1 MNSRKRL
8 SRRSRSGRNNN
19 TATKAAAIA
28 FLLSGGMQL
37 SCCTLATASTIVTS
51 SNPADDT
58 DGDNDASNINIIRE
72 AMTTTMKNI
81 MAEASDAATA
91 NTVTS
96 TTSTRTTSSTST
108 AAEAAT
114 GSMNQMVQDID
125 LDADLYDENMMR
137 KDEQEMQY
145 DHTNQSHQ
153 YTATTEHGHWGTPHS
168 KSGSITH
175 PSSTAGTTTTT
186 TTSNNAPH
194 SHMHIHTHKPPDAF
208 KLAARI
214 KHKGT
219 KSKSYFQFETIQD
232 PLPSIPFLECNS
244 VGTTTPPI
252 PANNISFRSF
262 PKSAHPSSY
271 THTRGFIVPLT
282 KIEIEVQAPGPGDD
296 SNSDSD
302 SDSNSRHIF
311 HAGEIIWVDGMY
323 RMSSAEEGDLSVL
336 IVNVP
341 KEGKSRD
348 LFGIPLKVNI
358 DVMNCNEDGMG
369 MWGRKEE
376 DSNLSSMVKD
386 LANDVKTSVSLRRAV
401 LGTVGVG
408 LSSLMTYF
416 WIKVAPLQLAVGI
429 GGVCMVSGGTLA
441 LVLGGEFIC
450 DQLHEY
456 VVNVREDR
464 DNLEASDDEEEEER
478 GGLDGDSYG
487 DGDGD
492 GYGDEEEDNYKDGLI
507 GHQFEGLLP
516 VQDNGGEVIN
526 THNGYMQ

>member
-1 MNSRKRL
+1 M
-8 SRRSRSGRNNN
+8 NNN
-19 TATKAAAIA
+19 TVTKAAAIA

-37 SCCTLATASTIVTS
+37 ATASTIVTS
-51 SNPADDT
+51 SNPGDDAV
-58 DGDNDASNINIIRE
+58 GDNDASSIIRE

-91 NTVTS
+91 NTADAATANTATSTS
-96 TTSTRTTSSTST
+96 TTSTST
-108 AAEAAT
+108 AEGAT
-114 GSMNQMVQDID
+114 GSMNQMVQDAD
-125 LDADLYDENMMR
+125 LDADLYDENMIH

-145 DHTNQSHQ
+145 DHTNTNTNTNQSHQ
-153 YTATTEHGHWGTPHS
+153 YTATAEHGGHWGTPHS

-186 TTSNNAPH
+186 TTGNNAPH

-232 PLPSIPFLECNS
+232 PLPSIPFLECTS

-282 KIEIEVQAPGPGDD
+282 KIEIEVQASPPGDD
-296 SNSDSD
+296 SNSKGNSD
-302 SDSNSRHIF
+302 SDSRHIF
-311 HAGEIIWVDGMY
+311 NKGEIIWVDGMY

-358 DVMNCNEDGMG
+358 DVMNCNDTG
-369 MWGRKEE
+369 MWGHGEE

-386 LANDVKTSVSLRRAV
+386 LANDVKTSLNLRRTV

-464 DNLEASDDEEEEER
+464 DNLEASDDEEGEER
-478 GGLDGDSYG
+478 GGLDGDG
-487 DGDGD
+487 DGD
-492 GYGDEEEDNYKDGLI
+492 GDEEEDNNEDGLI

-516 VQDNGGEVIN
+516 VQDDGGEVIN

>member
-1 MNSRKRL
+1 M
-8 SRRSRSGRNNN
+8 
-19 TATKAAAIA
+19 
-28 FLLSGGMQL
+28 
-37 SCCTLATASTIVTS
+37 CCTLATATIVTS
-51 SNPADDT
+51 NLPDGT
-58 DGDNDASNINIIRE
+58 DGDNDASNIIME
-72 AMTTTMKNI
+72 AMTTTTRKNI
-81 MAEASDAATA
+81 MAEVSDAAAATDTDTDTA
-91 NTVTS
+91 
-96 TTSTRTTSSTST
+96 SSTS
-108 AAEAAT
+108 AAAT
-114 GSMNQMVQDID
+114 GSIPYTVAMQDAD
-125 LDADLYDENMMR
+125 LDADLYDENENVIH
-137 KDEQEMQY
+137 KDEQEIQY
-145 DHTNQSHQ
+145 THTYDDHTNQSHQ
-153 YTATTEHGHWGTPHS
+153 YTATAEHGHWGTPHS

-186 TTSNNAPH
+186 TTGTGNNAPH

-282 KIEIEVQAPGPGDD
+282 KIEIEVEVEVQAPGDIH
-296 SNSDSD
+296 
-302 SDSNSRHIF
+302 NSRRIF

-358 DVMNCNEDGMG
+358 DMMNMNCNNEAG
-369 MWGRKEE
+369 MWGRGEE

-386 LANDVKTSVSLRRAV
+386 VQGSVSLRRAV

-464 DNLEASDDEEEEER
+464 DNLEASDEEER
-478 GGLDGDSYG
+478 GGLDGA
-487 DGDGD
+487 
-492 GYGDEEEDNYKDGLI
+492 GDEEEDNNK
-507 GHQFEGLLP
+507 
-516 VQDNGGEVIN
+516 
-526 THNGYMQ
+526 